1 MCHANQSAICA
12 MLGAAMSCPL
22 LPGHA
27 NECVRAL
34 TCLHTVQQFPRAVLL
49 ATGPQAVPSDI
60 YAQIRS
66 PQHVMPAV
74 LPTRYALK
82 RLVCFM
88 HTICIISLAQLCAM
102 VVRFTGFPFKRP
114 FGVPT
119 ASLPIAAFRYGGSA
133 LLPASTATAIMANH
147 DKPCMCYFRTVDAV
161 AFRA

>member
-1 MCHANQSAICA
+1 MQ
-12 MLGAAMSCPL
+12 MS
-22 LPGHA
+22 
-27 NECVRAL
+27 VRAL
-34 TCLHTVQQFPRAVLL
+34 SRVCIRRNSFPRAVLL
-49 ATGPQAVPSDI
+49 ATGPQAAASDI

-102 VVRFTGFPFKRP
+102 VVRFTGFPFKRT
-114 FGVPT
+114 FCVPT
-119 ASLPIAAFRYGGSA
+119 ASLPIDAFRYGGSA

-147 DKPCMCYFRTVDAV
+147 CKPCMCYVRTVVAV
-161 AFRA
+161 AFRAETMLQGQGVH